1 MKATGTFVQVKLPK
15 EKAKGFVSTETV
27 MRECEILSVGKE
39 ALEKNPDL
47 KIGKKALFS
56 EQSHVIQH
64 AGFFFVDYKSIVAI
78 S

>member
-1 MKATGTFVQVKLPK
+1 MKATGTFVQVKVPA
-15 EKAKGFVSTETV
+15 EKSKGFVSTETV
-27 MRECEILSVGKE
+27 MREGEIVSIGNE
-39 ALEKNPDL
+39 AIEKNPNF